1 MSDKNDRIIS
11 AAEKRQKKREAK
23 RVKAEAKEAA
33 AKERRIKA
41 RQKGRRLF
49 PKVSRKTAIV
59 FIVVVVALFG
69 LSVLWRLGPGSQAPQ
84 AQTTDAPAVAKKG
97 TTMVYKAGSYTVG
110 TNLHAGQ
117 YKLLAAS
124 GQTATVEVNGTEA
137 ASFTASCWLELS
149 DGQEVKVQGAT
160 FASGDD
166 ISATNAQEIKGV
178 GIYRVGVDCP
188 AGRYAVTADASLG
201 MPAYAVLDS
210 DAPGAAPVA
219 SESVDGSAE
228 VSVKD
233 GQFLKLEGC
242 VATVL
247 G

>member
-1 MSDKNDRIIS
+1 MTDKNDRISS
-11 AAEKRQKKREAK
+11 AVEKRQQRREAK
-23 RVKAEAKEAA
+23 QAKAQAKEAA

-59 FIVVVVALFG
+59 FIAVVVVLFG
-69 LSVLWRLGPGSQAPQ
+69 LSVVWRLGPGSQAPQ
-84 AQTTDAPAVAKKG
+84 AQTADAPAVAKKG
-97 TTMVYKAGSYTVG
+97 ATMVYKAGTYTVG

-117 YKLLAAS
+117 YKFLAAS
-124 GQTATVEVNGTEA
+124 GQTATVEVDGAEA
-137 ASFTASCWLELS
+137 ASFTTSCWLELA

-160 FASGDD
+160 FASGND
-166 ISATNAQEIKGV
+166 ISAVGAQEIKGV
-178 GIYRVGVDCP
+178 GIYRVGTDCP
-188 AGRYAVTADASLG
+188 AGRYAVTSDGSTGAS
-201 MPAYAVLDS
+201 YAVLDS
-210 DAPGAAPVA
+210 DVPGAVPVA
-219 SESVDGSAE
+219 SGSVDGSVE
-228 VSVKD
+228 VSVAD